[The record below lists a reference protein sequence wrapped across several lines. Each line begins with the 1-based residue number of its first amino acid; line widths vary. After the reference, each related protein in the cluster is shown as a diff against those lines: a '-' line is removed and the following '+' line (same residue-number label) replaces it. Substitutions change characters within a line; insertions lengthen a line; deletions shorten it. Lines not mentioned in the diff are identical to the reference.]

1 MYKKA
6 TPIQIL
12 VLGYIILTIIGGVI
26 LCLPISSGKYEY
38 TPFIDALFTAAS
50 AISTTGLGVVDTGSH
65 FSIFGQIIILILIQI
80 GGLGYMV
87 FIAVVSFGIG
97 ARFSINGSRLL
108 TESIARPSN
117 IEIKKFIKAVILFT
131 IIFESV
137 GALLLT
143 KVFVRHFPIIESIY
157 SAVFHS
163 ISAFCTAGFSLYPD
177 SFIQYADDMFVNVTI
192 AIITIAGGIG
202 FFVLYDLWKYFVNK
216 AKHNYPVKLS
226 DHTKLVL
233 IVTFGLMIVGTIVLF
248 FSEGYLNN
256 TSSITEELLKSS
268 FQSISASSTTG
279 FNSIDI
285 GSMREISLLS
295 LIILMFIGASP
306 GSTGGGIKTSTFGM
320 LLLFLKK
327 VIMNRESLTA
337 FRRTIPESTAN
348 KAIGLTLFA
357 LVYTILIVFVLA
369 AVEKFSLI
377 QIFFETTSALGTVGL
392 SMGITSSLSL
402 TGKILI
408 IVTMLVGRVGPLA
421 IGYSLVGR
429 TKNQKHN
436 YPIGNMLA
444 G

>member
-1 MYKKA
+1 MHKKA

-26 LCLPISSGKYEY
+26 LCLPISSEKYEY

-65 FSIFGQIIILILIQI
+65 FSIFGQIILLILIQI

-108 TESIARPSN
+108 TESIARPTD

-131 IIFESV
+131 IIFESI
-137 GALLLT
+137 GALFLT
-143 KVFVRHFPIIESIY
+143 IVFIQHFPIIESIY

-177 SFIQYADDMFVNVTI
+177 SFIRYADDVFVNVTI

-202 FFVLYDLWKYFVNK
+202 FFVLYDLWKYFINK
-216 AKHNYPVKLS
+216 AKHNYPVRLT

-248 FSEGYLNN
+248 FSEGFFNN

-285 GSMREISLLS
+285 GSMREISLLG

-306 GSTGGGIKTSTFGM
+306 GSTGGGIKTSTFGI
-320 LLLFLKK
+320 LLLFLKR
-327 VIMNRESLTA
+327 VITNREDLTA
-337 FRRTIPESTAN
+337 FRRSIPESTAN

-357 LVYTILIVFVLA
+357 FVYTILVVFMLA
-369 AVEKFSLI
+369 SVEKFSLL
-377 QIFFETTSALGTVGL
+377 QIFFETTSAIGTVGL

-429 TKNQKHN
+429 IRNQKHS
-436 YPIGNMLA
+436 YPTGNVMA